1 MSFEEGVGEIS
12 DHVSAAMVECVPTP
26 ESEPQSVLPVAPD
39 ASPVAEAMH
48 ATLEQTGAGPPPRE
62 P

>member
-1 MSFEEGVGEIS
+1 MSFEEGIAQIS
-12 DHVSAAMVECVPTP
+12 DVVAATLVECVPVP
-26 ESEPQSVLPVAPD
+26 DVQADIVMPVSPD

-62 P
+62 R